1 MRPHLSV
8 TRSVLMALI
17 AGAAVMLWSA
27 ASFAGAPT
35 LGSDCGSGASI
46 VGSDSAGKVTLGTGS
61 QSTCILTFSVPY
73 TNAPACTATNETNGG
88 GYSVNVGTKSTPS
101 GVLIGG
107 LMNWV
112 DGDVIS
118 YTCAEY

>member
-8 TRSVLMALI
+8 TRSALMALI

-35 LGSDCGSGASI
+35 VGPDCGSGASI
-46 VGSDSAGKVTLGTGS
+46 VGSDSAGKVTVGS
-61 QSTCILTFSVPY
+61 GSTCTLTFAVPY
-73 TNAPACTATNETNGG
+73 TNPPACTATNETNGG
-88 GYSVNVGTKSTPS
+88 GYSLTVGTKSTPS

-107 LMNWV
+107 LQNWA